1 MEKNKITLKDKL
13 LNEVN
18 EYLVN
23 FIYMALVFSAI
34 ILYRRLVLAS
44 YGIALNDYFLG
55 VFKALIIAKVVMLIN
70 FLKIV
75 HYFENKSLMISILYK
90 STLFTI
96 SVILFDIIEKFISNL
111 FHSKEIMK
119 ATTDTWS
126 EITIVWIGGCML
138 IFIIFIP
145 FFAFRELVRI
155 MGTEK
160 VIDIFI
166 KSQKNE

>member
-34 ILYRRLVLAS
+34 ILYRRLVLSS
-44 YGIALNDYFLG
+44 YGIELNDYFLG
-55 VFKALIIAKVVMLIN
+55 VFKALIIAKVVMITN
-70 FLKIV
+70 HLKII
-75 HYFENKSLMISILYK
+75 HYFENKSLIISALYK
-90 STLFTI
+90 SIVFTI
-96 SVILFDIIEKFISNL
+96 LVMIFEVIEGFISNL
-111 FHSKEIMK
+111 IHSKELMNA
-119 ATTDTWS
+119 ATETWS
-126 EITIVWIGGCML
+126 EITIVWVGGCML

-155 MGTEK
+155 LGKEK
-160 VIDIFI
+160 ISDII
-166 KSQKNE
+166 IRSQKKE